1 MKTPTLTPVFT
12 YYGDFNVDHIGDG
25 PFGRRVIAN
34 VTGGE
39 LHGEGIKAEIVG
51 AAGDWL
57 LLGEDGFG
65 RLDVR
70 VTLRTSDDALIY
82 VQYYGLIEVTAE
94 IGAILSGQPGETAF
108 GSQYFFTN
116 PRLETGSER
125 WAWVNHTFFVSQ
137 GRLLG
142 GPRVEYQVYRVDN
155 P

>member
-12 YYGDFNVDHIGDG
+12 YYADFNVDQIGPG
-25 PFGRRVIAN
+25 PFGNRVIAN

-39 LHGEGIKAEIVG
+39 LRGEGFKGNIVG

-70 VTLRTSDDALIY
+70 VTVKTSDDAFIY
-82 VQYYGLIEVTAE
+82 VQYHGLIEVTPA
-94 IGAILSGQPGETAF
+94 IGAILAGEQADTAF
-108 GSQYFFTN
+108 GDQYFFTN

-125 WAWVNHTFFVSQ
+125 WAWVNHTVFVSQ
-137 GRLLG
+137 GRLLA